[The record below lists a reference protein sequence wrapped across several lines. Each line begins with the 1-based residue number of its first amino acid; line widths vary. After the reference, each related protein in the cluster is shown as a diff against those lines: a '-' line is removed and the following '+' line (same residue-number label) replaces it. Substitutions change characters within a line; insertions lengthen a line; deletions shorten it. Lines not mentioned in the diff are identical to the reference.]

1 MTTIGIDLS
10 INSTG
15 LCITSDSHKP
25 KYYIITSKMS
35 KRQKAFNHNRIT
47 IIEYKKTDNLS
58 DNIREIGKVISLVL
72 ENNPNIDNAVIE
84 DTALNATGRVVDL
97 GILNGYVR
105 ALLDMK
111 GIPFTTVRP
120 TSWKKQMLGNGFA
133 DKVTTAF
140 NWSKLDADAYNV
152 MINNKFNYFDIS
164 DAYFLS
170 NMG

>member
-15 LCITSDSHKP
+15 LCITSDSRKP
-25 KYYIITSKMS
+25 RYYIITSKMS
-35 KRQKAFNHNRIT
+35 KRQKAFEHNRIT

-58 DNIREIGKVISLVL
+58 DNIREIGKVISSVL
-72 ENNPNIDNAVIE
+72 DDNPNIDNAVIE
-84 DTALNATGRVVDL
+84 DTALNASGRVVDL

-133 DKVTTAF
+133 DKAQTIAA
-140 NWSKLDADAYNV
+140 WKLLDNIDFKGIKFDDAVDS
-152 MINNKFNYFDIS
+152 YFIS
-164 DAYFLS
+164 LFRT
-170 NMG
+170 

>member
-1 MTTIGIDLS
+1 MS

-72 ENNPNIDNAVIE
+72 ENNPN
-84 DTALNATGRVVDL
+84 L

-105 ALLDMK
+105 ALLDVK

-133 DKVTTAF
+133 DKAQTIAS
-140 NWSKLDADAYNV
+140 WKLLDPIDFKGIKV
-152 MINNKFNYFDIS
+152 DDIS
-164 DAYFLS
+164 DSYFLS
-170 NMG
+170 LYNESSGIGA

>member
-1 MTTIGIDLS
+1 
-10 INSTG
+10 
-15 LCITSDSHKP
+15 
-25 KYYIITSKMS
+25 MS

-58 DNIREIGKVISLVL
+58 DNIREIGKAISLVI

-84 DTALNATGRVVDL
+84 DTALNASGRVVDL

-111 GIPFTTVRP
+111 GIPFITVRP

-133 DKVTTAF
+133 DKALSIAS
-140 NWSKLDADAYNV
+140 WKLLDPIDFKGIKAD
-152 MINNKFNYFDIS
+152 DIS
-164 DAYFLS
+164 DSYFLS
-170 NMG
+170 LYKE